1 MKICFKVF
9 AALTAAG
16 FMAVAPGCEGSVP
29 DPDGMKPGEGG
40 GSGEDI
46 SEYFYM
52 KVTAAPA
59 DWEGDYLITY
69 TDNSSIKVF
78 NDWDDDKYGQST
90 VDLYNDMTSQGIPAE
105 TADRYRS
112 IIRKEGAGYSIYV
125 SGVGYI
131 GYSGSGNSLLRN
143 TSESPSAGTD
153 IWKISSGEDIHIMP
167 VNSNETSRRLMWNS
181 SSPRFACYKGTV
193 QEITLYK
200 KNFSAGQEP
209 DDPDDNPDEGN
220 PDEGEEGGE
229 TEIPDGINED
239 GNKNGWLVNWEV
251 PHADVALPEDVA
263 YSRTVSET
271 EGNSYAY
278 VCETNDAGRLI
289 VTHTFT
295 NNGRKYRNY
304 TLLFDKDKK
313 AALWVAYA
321 MHETVWGGDVGRKGS
336 WKDDPAIPSGWQS
349 PGVPSPYSRGHQI
362 ASGDRQCCTGA
373 NKQTF
378 YHSNQ
383 APQWQTRF
391 NDGVWNQ
398 LEQRIQGEAPTG
410 RDTIYVVTGPLYEA
424 GYKTETDRAGDEVPV
439 PTGYWKCVMKCSF
452 NSSGEMTAASG
463 TGYLFDRNGEYNNT
477 SYSNFSTTIDEIESV
492 TGFDLFANI
501 PESLQDAAESG
512 RSPLF

>member
-46 SEYFYM
+46 TEYFYT

-143 TSESPSAGTD
+143 TSESPSAGTN

-209 DDPDDNPDEGN
+209 DDPDEFEDVDDEDEG
-220 PDEGEEGGE
+220 
-229 TEIPDGINED
+229 GI
-239 GNKNGWLVNWEV
+239 
-251 PHADVALPEDVA
+251 
-263 YSRTVSET
+263 T
-271 EGNSYAY
+271 
-278 VCETNDAGRLI
+278 
-289 VTHTFT
+289 
-295 NNGRKYRNY
+295 
-304 TLLFDKDKK
+304 
-313 AALWVAYA
+313 
-321 MHETVWGGDVGRKGS
+321 
-336 WKDDPAIPSGWQS
+336 
-349 PGVPSPYSRGHQI
+349 
-362 ASGDRQCCTGA
+362 
-373 NKQTF
+373 
-378 YHSNQ
+378 
-383 APQWQTRF
+383 
-391 NDGVWNQ
+391 
-398 LEQRIQGEAPTG
+398 
-410 RDTIYVVTGPLYEA
+410 
-424 GYKTETDRAGDEVPV
+424 
-439 PTGYWKCVMKCSF
+439 
-452 NSSGEMTAASG
+452 
-463 TGYLFDRNGEYNNT
+463 
-477 SYSNFSTTIDEIESV
+477 DEI
-492 TGFDLFANI
+492 
-501 PESLQDAAESG
+501 
-512 RSPLF
+512 

>member
-143 TSESPSAGTD
+143 TSESPSAGID

-321 MHETVWGGDVGRKGS
+321 MHETVWGGNAGRHDS

-452 NSSGEMTAASG
+452 NSSGK
-463 TGYLFDRNGEYNNT
+463 
-477 SYSNFSTTIDEIESV
+477 
-492 TGFDLFANI
+492 
-501 PESLQDAAESG
+501 
-512 RSPLF
+512 